1 MHLVGRL
8 MVLTAA
14 VVTTGCLSST
24 TLVQVQPDGSG
35 TIEQTLLVNPQT
47 ARMMMGGLGA
57 DGASPSATFNEANL
71 ARAAERLGPGV
82 RLLSAEPMRQGI
94 FEGSKALFA
103 FDDVTTLRLDQ
114 DTAMAGAT
122 SRLAPARGES
132 PLSFQFTRQPGGTS
146 LLTVTFDE
154 SKADTDDED
163 DDAAG
168 AGPGMFSDPQM
179 LQVLKSMFAGFR
191 MSVDI
196 EVGGTI
202 VRTNADHVNG
212 PRVTLLELDLASLMA
227 DEAVLTDLQ
236 SRMGADM
243 SIAAL
248 RPFLKNVRG
257 LKFNEPVVTIEF
269 R

>member
-1 MHLVGRL
+1 MHLVRRFL
-8 MVLTAA
+8 VLTAA

-35 TIEQTLLVNPQT
+35 TIEQILLVNPQT

-57 DGASPSATFNEANL
+57 DGASPPATFNEANL
-71 ARAAERLGPGV
+71 AHTAERLGPSV
-82 RLLSAEPMRQGI
+82 RLVSAEPMRQGV

-103 FDDVTTLRLDQ
+103 FDDITTLRLDQ

-122 SRLAPARGES
+122 SRLAPSRGES

-154 SKADTDDED
+154 SKADDED

-168 AGPGMFSDPQM
+168 DGPEMFSDPQM
-179 LQVLKSMFAGFR
+179 LQMLKSMFAGFR

-202 VRTNADHVNG
+202 VRTNADHVSG
-212 PRVTLLELDLASLMA
+212 PRVTLLELDLESLMT